1 MANKPTHQNPQPSYA
16 LARQLRK
23 QQQEESETKP
33 GKALEHEKSIA
44 DRRTDTDV

>member
-23 QQQEESETKP
+23 QQQAEPETKP
-33 GKALEHEKSIA
+33 GKVLEPKKNQPTEHQ
-44 DRRTDTDV
+44 